1 MLPADAPVQVSE
13 TGAAGGAAAA
23 NWLDRW
29 IDIIQVVPR
38 VQADRPS
45 QPATASSAPEPES
58 SGIPHFVVILAFFA
72 FLLIFATIE
81 IMLRN
86 NERQK

>member
-1 MLPADAPVQVSE
+1 MLPDDAPAQAPTLARQAE
-13 TGAAGGAAAA
+13 PLPQTGWIAGSISRRSCRAFQTE
-23 NWLDRW
+23 R
-29 IDIIQVVPR
+29 
-38 VQADRPS
+38 
-45 QPATASSAPEPES
+45 QPEPAMTSPAPEPKS